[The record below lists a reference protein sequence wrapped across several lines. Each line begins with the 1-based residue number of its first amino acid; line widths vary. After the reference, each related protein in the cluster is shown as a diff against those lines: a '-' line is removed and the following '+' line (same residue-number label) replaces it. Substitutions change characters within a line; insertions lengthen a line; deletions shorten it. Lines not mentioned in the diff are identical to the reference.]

1 MKEGLIPP
9 GGPRSV
15 CGWVLSDREGVN
27 RQKTRIRDV
36 CPTRWNEKSVCV
48 WLMDRAPCNS
58 TLQHETGGSEE
69 PGLAI
74 SDFALQRPKG
84 RGIPFP
90 MERNNNI
97 IILI

>member
-15 CGWVLSDREGVN
+15 CGWVLSDREGVH

-36 CPTRWNEKSVCV
+36 CPTGWNEKSVCV

-58 TLQHETGGSEE
+58 TLQHETGGSRS
-69 PGLAI
+69 P
-74 SDFALQRPKG
+74 ALRYQTSLYRDLKAVE
-84 RGIPFP
+84 FHFQWK
-90 MERNNNI
+90 EI
-97 IILI
+97 I

>member
-1 MKEGLIPP
+1 M
-9 GGPRSV
+9 

-58 TLQHETGGSEE
+58 TLQHETGGVR
-69 PGLAI
+69 GA
-74 SDFALQRPKG
+74 RPCDIRLYRDLKAVE
-84 RGIPFP
+84 FHFQWK
-90 MERNNNI
+90 EI
-97 IILI
+97 II